1 MMPNGIGNKYKN
13 VLIVGCGRMG
23 AALAYIMSQ
32 QNKNVTIVDMDELS
46 FQKLSPAYGGNTLL
60 GDGTNINT
68 LKEADVTNSDIVVAA
83 TNDDNVNLFISAI
96 AREIHSVPRVFCRLY
111 EQDKQQALKNMDIK
125 SICPPELSVNAFLNS
140 LEEPKEVSSDENT
153 D

>member
-1 MMPNGIGNKYKN
+1 MPNGINNKYKN

-32 QNKNVTIVDMDELS
+32 QNKNVTIVDMEEVS

-68 LKEADVTNSDIVVAA
+68 LKEADIANSDIVVAA
-83 TNDDNVNLFISAI
+83 TNDDNINLFISAI
-96 AREIHSVPRVFCRLY
+96 ARQIHDVPRVFCRLY

-125 SICPPELSVNAFLNS
+125 SICPPELSVNAFLHS
-140 LEEPKEVSSDENT
+140 LEDKEATTDENT
-153 D
+153 N